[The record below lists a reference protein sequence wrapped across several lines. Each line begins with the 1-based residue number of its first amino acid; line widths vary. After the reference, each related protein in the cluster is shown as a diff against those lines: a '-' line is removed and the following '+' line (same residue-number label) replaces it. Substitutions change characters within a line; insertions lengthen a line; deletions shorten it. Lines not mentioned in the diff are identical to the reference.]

1 MMNILSIR
9 IMNIIFFATVFLCQG
24 NIVYGQSSA
33 SGKFVFKSDAS
44 PYIDAISKNT
54 IVFGVGVRMTG
65 GDAFFKGIGKP
76 GGPPSLYPGFPLQ
89 ISATIIDEEVITESG
104 DYYANLGGLTDTEKD
119 SFLLNYRN
127 HYKLDEYDLIWIY
140 MRTTFAENY
149 VNPEYWVIFVQDED
163 ENQFE
168 PQKIS
173 EEALLTKN
181 GNYPAKE
188 RWRRAQTKEIQ
199 FALLLPKKKF
209 DGGSWIPESGN
220 LKIVFMNPNK
230 QAERAEGTWIFKS
243 E

>member
-1 MMNILSIR
+1 MNNLFSIR
-9 IMNIIFFATVFLCQG
+9 ITNIFPLVGIIIFLG
-24 NIVYGQSSA
+24 SIVYGQSSA
-33 SGKFVFKSDAS
+33 SGKFVFESDAS
-44 PYIDAISKNT
+44 PYLDAISKNT
-54 IVFGVGVRMTG
+54 IVFGAGGRMTG
-65 GDAFFKGIGKP
+65 GDAFFTGIGKP
-76 GGPPSLYPGFPLQ
+76 GGPPPLYPSFPLQ
-89 ISATIIDEEVITESG
+89 ISATIIDEEVISKSG
-104 DYYANLGGLTDTEKD
+104 DYYANLGGLTDTEID

-149 VNPEYWVIFVQDED
+149 VDPENWVIFVQDED

-168 PQKIS
+168 PIKVS
-173 EEALLTKN
+173 EEASLIKN

-188 RWRRAQTKEIQ
+188 RWRRAQIKEIQ

-209 DGGSWIPESGN
+209 DGGSWIPDSGN

-230 QAERAEGTWIFKS
+230 QIERAEGTWIFKS